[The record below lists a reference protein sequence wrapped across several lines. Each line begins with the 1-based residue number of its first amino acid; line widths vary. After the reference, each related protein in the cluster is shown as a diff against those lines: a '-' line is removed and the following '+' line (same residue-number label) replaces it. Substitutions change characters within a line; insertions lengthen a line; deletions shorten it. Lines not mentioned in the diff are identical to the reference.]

1 MVQAYN
7 QVQNAYGSIN
17 KVGTTADGRVIYQ
30 VNDPTGRV
38 AGRLSVPVKDCDTFE
53 YSYKKVIEV
62 APKLQEYAN
71 KMTPEKIKKKQKCAS
86 WTIGILGAIGAGIP
100 IYLTRNLAG
109 KRVLLKQT
117 GAALGGAIVGLGTG
131 IFAARKMLTP
141 PGAKEITEAQNMLQ
155 KIDIK
160 PVE

>member
-1 MVQAYN
+1 MVQSYN
-7 QVQNAYGSIN
+7 GSYGTVN

-53 YSYKKVIEV
+53 YSYKQVIDA
-62 APKLQEYAN
+62 APKLQAYMN
-71 KMTPEKIKKKQKCAS
+71 KMTPEKMNKKQKTAK
-86 WTIGILGAIGAGIP
+86 WLVGILGAIGAGIP
-100 IYLTRNLAG
+100 IYLTRNIVG
-109 KRVLLKQT
+109 KGHILKQT
-117 GAALGGAIVGLGTG
+117 AAALGGAIVGLGTG
-131 IFAARKMLTP
+131 VFAAKKILTP
-141 PGAKEITEAQNMLQ
+141 PGAKEIAMAQKNLE